1 MTEPEVDPKSEASP
15 APDPD
20 VESPLAGGH
29 TCGSEQTTPRS
40 EATGREAAA
49 VGEVQDLRGG
59 LNPIRRPPILFNRT
73 SPLIDRLEEALG
85 GAFVSYWCS
94 PHASMSQADVAAL
107 DHVLRRARETQ
118 DGSRRVFLFI
128 KSDGGQG
135 TAALR
140 MTNILRHWADEVTA
154 LVPLEAASAAT
165 MLALG
170 ADEIQI
176 GPLGFLS
183 AVDTSIR
190 HSLSPLDHTNDR
202 VSVSHDELVRVV
214 RLWREQDDNGNPW
227 GKLFDYV
234 HPLVIGAVDRASSL
248 SIKLCTEILSYHF
261 EDRERAAQI
270 ARALNAEYP
279 AHGYPITLREAQRI
293 GLPAK
298 PLAPEVEELLIQLG
312 QTYAEMGQRANT
324 DHDPRNYHSNE
335 IRKIIETRGLQ
346 LYYQVDMDWHYRE
359 VERRWSSLN
368 DRSSWRELRLIA
380 GEEHT
385 KIVHL

>member
-1 MTEPEVDPKSEASP
+1 MTEPELDTTLEPSAALTNS
-15 APDPD
+15 
-20 VESPLAGGH
+20 VE
-29 TCGSEQTTPRS
+29 
-40 EATGREAAA
+40 
-49 VGEVQDLRGG
+49 
-59 LNPIRRPPILFNRT
+59 IRRPPILFNRT
-73 SPLIDRLEEALG
+73 APLIERLERALG
-85 GAFVSYWCS
+85 GVFVSYWCS

-107 DHVLRRARETQ
+107 DHVLRRARDTHA
-118 DGSRRVFLFI
+118 GSRRIFLFI

-176 GPLGFLS
+176 GPLGYLS

-190 HSLSPLDHTNDR
+190 HALSPLDHTNDR

-214 RLWREQDDNGNPW
+214 RLWHEHESRADPDQSVPGADQPIPNPW
-227 GKLFDYV
+227 GKLFDFV

-261 EDRERAAQI
+261 ADRDRAAQI
-270 ARALNAEYP
+270 ARALNADYP

-298 PLAPEVEELLIQLG
+298 PLAPEVEELLIALG

-346 LYYQVDMDWHYRE
+346 LYYQVDIDWHYRE

-385 KIVHL
+385 KVVHL